1 MLAGDHA
8 QRKLAAILVA
18 DVVGYSKLVGAD
30 EERLLARLRN
40 VRSDLIDPSVA
51 VHNGRIV
58 KRTGDGAIL
67 EFRSA
72 VDAVRC
78 AIEVQNGMVE
88 RNEGVAP
95 ERRIVFRIGIHVG
108 DVVEESDG
116 DLMGDG
122 INVAARLESIA
133 LPGGIYLS
141 RSAFEHVQGKLEVKF
156 VDLGEKIL
164 KNIAHPVNV
173 YALDVQVTSS
183 TNAYALNLSR
193 SSSHKP
199 SIAVLPFNNI
209 SSDPEQ
215 EHFADGLSED
225 IITALSR
232 IHSLFVIAR
241 NSTFTY
247 KGRSISIKQVGREL
261 GVRYIL
267 EGSVRKSASR
277 IRVTGQLIDAE
288 SDKHIWAD
296 KYDRALDDIFQ
307 IQDDIARSVVSS
319 VELQVG
325 LYEGEIVSRDRIDV
339 WSLLKRS
346 FSKTYKFTI
355 PSMEESASLAKQA
368 IQLDENSA
376 LAYAQLS
383 AALHNLAL
391 ISAGS
396 RSA

>member
-1 MLAGDHA
+1 MLAGDHV

-141 RSAFEHVQGKLEVKF
+141 RSAFEHVQGKIEVKF

-183 TNAYALNLSR
+183 TDAYALNLSH

-325 LYEGEIVSRDRIDV
+325 LYEG
-339 WSLLKRS
+339 K
-346 FSKTYKFTI
+346 
-355 PSMEESASLAKQA
+355 
-368 IQLDENSA
+368 
-376 LAYAQLS
+376 
-383 AALHNLAL
+383 
-391 ISAGS
+391 
-396 RSA
+396 